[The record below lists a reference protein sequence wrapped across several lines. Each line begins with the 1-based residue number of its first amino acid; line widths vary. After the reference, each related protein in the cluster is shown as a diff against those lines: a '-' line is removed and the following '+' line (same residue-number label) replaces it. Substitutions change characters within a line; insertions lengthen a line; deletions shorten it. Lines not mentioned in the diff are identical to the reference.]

1 MKQKKLKVVGICL
14 IGLLLIVLSVI
25 GILYYKEH
33 RKQQFENK
41 YFDGKN
47 IVSALD
53 DDLSNQKKVNQELN
67 NIMKEKKYTLDDPY
81 VVIDPYG
88 ISPLTAL
95 VIFQTKKEMEIEV
108 FINDIFVTTM
118 EKSKNH
124 SIPIYGLQAGKENKI
139 VLKGDGN
146 EKSLILDRGDV
157 SVANLEV
164 EVPNLNSR
172 LDQELYFFSSPN
184 SLSLSAFDG
193 SGNAL
198 WRLNGKY
205 ALDIEWTKDG
215 RMYLSNGNASS
226 LTECFDGFYEMDYL
240 GRISKNYSLQ
250 NGYHH
255 ELISL
260 SNGNVIVAGGS
271 SSSIY
276 YADFVYEISPDG
288 SVVRSI
294 SIYELFQEIDGNFV
308 NQLKDKNILINSIYY
323 DENSKEMILSLRG
336 INSILSLN
344 FETKQLHW
352 ILGDQSFF
360 SSSFQPYL
368 LQVTDN
374 SRIPK
379 GAHTAFLTED
389 GYLGLFNNDYDMVN
403 VSSVY
408 LNDYQDNYSSA
419 VLYEIDGKN
428 IKTHWEYDAGKKY
441 FNYALGSFQ
450 YGSDHSKLINFG
462 WTFKESAYV
471 PETLVNSYDGVTYAR
486 VMELNEQDEI
496 MFESTYPSGLYRVF
510 KRKMYETTTKN
521 YIDFDY
527 EFISNNP
534 VSQLEE
540 IVLSDVEDLFQKS
553 ESSVYDF
560 TLTKNTFSSNVIFDP
575 SEVVD
580 IYFVSAS
587 HVYLLHFKEKGELA
601 SSVINLSL
609 EGSYAIYFQING
621 VMYNTN
627 QVLEF

>member
-1 MKQKKLKVVGICL
+1 
-14 IGLLLIVLSVI
+14 
-25 GILYYKEH
+25 
-33 RKQQFENK
+33 
-41 YFDGKN
+41 
-47 IVSALD
+47 
-53 DDLSNQKKVNQELN
+53 
-67 NIMKEKKYTLDDPY
+67 
-81 VVIDPYG
+81 
-88 ISPLTAL
+88 
-95 VIFQTKKEMEIEV
+95 
-108 FINDIFVTTM
+108 
-118 EKSKNH
+118 
-124 SIPIYGLQAGKENKI
+124 
-139 VLKGDGN
+139 
-146 EKSLILDRGDV
+146 
-157 SVANLEV
+157 
-164 EVPNLNSR
+164 
-172 LDQELYFFSSPN
+172 
-184 SLSLSAFDG
+184 
-193 SGNAL
+193 
-198 WRLNGKY
+198 
-205 ALDIEWTKDG
+205 
-215 RMYLSNGNASS
+215 
-226 LTECFDGFYEMDYL
+226 
-240 GRISKNYSLQ
+240 
-250 NGYHH
+250 
-255 ELISL
+255 
-260 SNGNVIVAGGS
+260 
-271 SSSIY
+271 
-276 YADFVYEISPDG
+276 
-288 SVVRSI
+288 
-294 SIYELFQEIDGNFV
+294 
-308 NQLKDKNILINSIYY
+308 
-323 DENSKEMILSLRG
+323 MILSLRG